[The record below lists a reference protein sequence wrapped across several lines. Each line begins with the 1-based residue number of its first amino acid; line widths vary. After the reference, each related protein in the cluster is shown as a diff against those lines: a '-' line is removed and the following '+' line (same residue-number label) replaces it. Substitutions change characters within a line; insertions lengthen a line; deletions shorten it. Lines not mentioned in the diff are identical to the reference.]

1 MWNTSH
7 GTGKWAKLSLLFVK
21 INRDLPQIL
30 KQSSEHQYKVE
41 EILWNTSHATDSTL
55 YEHDKKG
62 KGKSKGQKK
71 RNIKLDG
78 KERKNT
84 YAGQFV
90 VRGSVNANFLT
101 VSFCSMEKWK
111 RKCMMRSQSKKK
123 KRPRPQLTH
132 SPPHTTKCMGLTIS
146 TFSLHNRHIYHPT

>member
-1 MWNTSH
+1 MREHQYNVEEIMWNTAH

-21 INRDLPQIL
+21 INRDLPQSL

-71 RNIKLDG
+71 RNI
-78 KERKNT
+78 
-84 YAGQFV
+84 
-90 VRGSVNANFLT
+90 
-101 VSFCSMEKWK
+101 
-111 RKCMMRSQSKKK
+111 
-123 KRPRPQLTH
+123 
-132 SPPHTTKCMGLTIS
+132 
-146 TFSLHNRHIYHPT
+146 